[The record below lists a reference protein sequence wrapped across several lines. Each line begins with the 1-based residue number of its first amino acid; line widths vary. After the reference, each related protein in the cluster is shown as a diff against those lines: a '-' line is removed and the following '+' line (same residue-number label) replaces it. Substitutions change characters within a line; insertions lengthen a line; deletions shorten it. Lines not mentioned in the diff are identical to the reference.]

1 MTLFSRR
8 TTLRAIGLAAALL
21 AGAGSMA
28 VIAQDTGDR
37 TSVKIGYAISKTG
50 ANAGG
55 AGITTLPNYQLWV
68 HEVNE
73 AGGLEMPDG
82 SRLPIEVIEYDDR
95 SASEE
100 VVRAIE
106 RLATQDN
113 VDFILPPWGTG
124 FNLAAAPLFDRF
136 GYPQLAVS
144 AVTDKAPEFA
154 ARWRKSF
161 WMLGGGHDYTEALA
175 DILTD
180 QHEAGTINNDV
191 AVISVADGFGID
203 LITAAR
209 QSFAD
214 AGINLVYDV
223 TYPVG
228 TTDFTPMLN
237 EAAASGADTFVA
249 FSYPPDTF
257 ALTQQAQVAAYNPK
271 VLYMGV
277 GVGFPVYAAN
287 NGDKIEGIMSL
298 GGIDI
303 TNEAVMEYRARHTE
317 FIGQAPDWWGSV
329 ITYNSLQM
337 LEEAIKRRGLD
348 REAVAEELS
357 TGTFETVLGEVK
369 LEGNQL
375 RTLWFGGQWQDGNF
389 VAVAPSDREGAVAPR
404 LPKAPWPAQ

>member
-8 TTLRAIGLAAALL
+8 TTLRAIGLAATLL
-21 AGAGSMA
+21 AGVGTMA

-82 SRLPIEVIEYDDR
+82 NRLPIEVIEYDDR

-154 ARWRKSF
+154 ARWSKSF

-214 AGINLVYDV
+214 VGINLVYDV

-298 GGIDI
+298 GGIDV

-329 ITYNSLQM
+329 VTYNSLQM
-337 LEEAIKRRGLD
+337 LEEAIRRRGLD

-357 TGTFETVLGEVK
+357 TGSFETVLGEVK
-369 LEGNQL
+369 LEDNQL

>member
-1 MTLFSRR
+1 MTLYSRR

-68 HEVNE
+68 HEVNG

-154 ARWRKSF
+154 ARWSKSF

-357 TGTFETVLGEVK
+357 NGTFETVLGEVK
-369 LEGNQL
+369 LEDNQL

>member
-8 TTLRAIGLAAALL
+8 SALRAIGLAATLL
-21 AGAGSMA
+21 AGVSATA
-28 VIAQDTGDR
+28 AFAQDR
-37 TSVKIGYAISKTG
+37 TSIKIGYAISKTG

-68 HEVNE
+68 HDVNE
-73 AGGLEMPDG
+73 AGGLELPDG
-82 SRLPIEVIEYDDR
+82 TRLPIEVIEYDDR
-95 SASEE
+95 SSSEE
-100 VVRAIE
+100 VVRAVE
-106 RLATQDN
+106 RLATQDE
-113 VDFILPPWGTG
+113 VDFILVPWGTG
-124 FNLAAAPLFDRF
+124 FNLAVAPLFDRF

-144 AVTDKAPEFA
+144 AVTDKAPEFVQ
-154 ARWRKSF
+154 RWKKSF
-161 WMLGGGHDYTEALA
+161 WLLGGGHDYTEALA
-175 DILTD
+175 KILVEQRD
-180 QHEAGTINNDV
+180 AGTINGEV

-203 LITAAR
+203 LINAAR

-214 AGINLVYDV
+214 AGITMAYDV

-237 EAAASGADTFVA
+237 EAAATGADSFIA

-257 ALTQQAQVAAYNPK
+257 ALTQQAQVAQYNPK

-298 GGIDI
+298 GGIDV
-303 TNEAVMEYRARHTE
+303 TNEKVMDYRARHEE

-329 ITYNSLQM
+329 ITYASLEM
-337 LEEAIKRRGLD
+337 LQEAIKRRGLD
-348 REAVAEELS
+348 REAVSEELS
-357 TGTFETVLGEVK
+357 TGTFETVLGETK
-369 LEGNQL
+369 LEDNQL
-375 RTLWFGGQWQDGNF
+375 RQLWFGGQWQDGNF
-389 VAVAPSDREGAVAPR
+389 VAIAPADREGASAPI

>member
-8 TTLRAIGLAAALL
+8 SALRAIGLAATLL
-21 AGAGSMA
+21 AGVGVAA
-28 VIAQDTGDR
+28 VAAQDR

-100 VVRAIE
+100 VVRAVE

-124 FNLAAAPLFDRF
+124 FNLAVAPLFDRF

-154 ARWRKSF
+154 QRWKKSY

-175 DILTD
+175 QILTD
-180 QHEAGTINNDV
+180 QKAAGTINSNV

-214 AGINLVYDV
+214 AGINMVYDV

-257 ALTQQAQVAAYNPK
+257 ALTQQAQVAQFNPK
-271 VLYMGV
+271 VLYLGV
-277 GVGFPVYAAN
+277 GAAFPVYAAN
-287 NGDKIEGIMSL
+287 NGDKIEGIVSL
-298 GGIDI
+298 GGIDP
-303 TNEAVMEYRARHTE
+303 TSEAVMDYRARHTE
-317 FIGQAPDWWGSV
+317 FIGHEPDWWASV
-329 ITYNSLQM
+329 ITYASLEM
-337 LEEAIKRRGLD
+337 LEEAIKRHGLD
-348 REAVAEELS
+348 RDAVSQELS
-357 TGTFETVLGEVK
+357 TGTFETVLGETK
-369 LEGNQL
+369 LEDNQL
-375 RTLWFGGQWQDGNF
+375 RTLWFGGQWQGGQF
-389 VAVAPSDREGAVAPR
+389 VAVAPADREGAVAPK
-404 LPKAPWPAQ
+404 LPKAPWPAN